1 MLPYLLS
8 VPPGTE
14 VHAHAPSAVGRQ
26 FCPACAALPKCFTG
40 RLGKLDNAAPD
51 TLIQGR
57 RRIGRHQSLYNA
69 GERLALLFQVRYG
82 QFKVVA
88 LDPMGEPR
96 VIGFYMAGDLIG
108 IDALATGRHQYRA
121 VALEDSEVCEI
132 SYAGLETAM
141 TASPAMQR
149 QFIQSLGHAAI
160 ADAATA
166 TFMSNMRCD
175 QRLGYFLLTL
185 ASRYAELGYSGKSFR
200 LNMSR
205 ADIGS
210 YLGITPESVSRLL
223 GRFKHNGWISL
234 RHRDVVIADRDQLL
248 MLLRADPGRA
258 STPADLPA
266 AAR

>member
-1 MLPYLLS
+1 MIPYLLS

-14 VHAHAPSAVGRQ
+14 VHSPAPSTLAWQ
-26 FCPACAALPKCFTG
+26 SCLACAALPKCFTG
-40 RLGKLDNAAPD
+40 CMGKLDNAVPD
-51 TLIQGR
+51 ALLQGR

-69 GERLALLFQVRYG
+69 GERLALLCQVRYG

-132 SYAGLETAM
+132 SYAGLEAAM

-149 QFIQSLGHAAI
+149 QFIQCLGHAAI
-160 ADAATA
+160 ADSATA
-166 TFMSNMRCD
+166 TFMSNMRCE
-175 QRLGYFLLTL
+175 QRLGYFLLNL
-185 ASRYAELGYSGKSFR
+185 ASRYAELGYSSKSFR

-223 GRFKHNGWISL
+223 GRFKHNGWISV
-234 RHRDVVIADRDQLL
+234 RHREVVIDDREQLL
-248 MLLRADPGRA
+248 MLLRADPGHA
-258 STPADLPA
+258 STA
-266 AAR
+266 AGLHTVVQ